1 MTSSDSYERQEP
13 TFFQRHFWNVF
24 PGESKKALYLG
35 AIGFLIWG
43 INCLLYP
50 FLQSFLIMAPNSG
63 AEVIG
68 FLRIFG
74 TLPIGIL
81 FIILYTW
88 LLDRYHK
95 LKVAYIFFVG
105 AVCFYLIFAFFLIPL
120 RSEFK
125 INPETIS
132 WFMQNYPHLK
142 WLFPIFGNWIESLFF
157 ICSEVILSVS
167 VSQFFWQTAN
177 HFTDTSQASR
187 LYPIYIIF
195 IGLGGVFAS
204 FILGLFI
211 DFGSSYDHVL
221 GIKKSVLSLQIS
233 TIFIIILIMCLLLFF
248 KKLYNEI
255 SPPEESK
262 VFVEVKPQQKKRF
275 TLAGFWYLFHSKYL
289 FYIFLTLISFQMI
302 NQLISYI
309 WKSELRLYVSKHQ
322 QYNDFMNHYSFWE
335 NLILILGAFAFK
347 NLIHKK
353 GWLVACFMTPLIG
366 LMTAIPFFLLLYL
379 SKIKGDS
386 LEILNYNLHYCM
398 AIFGSFQTIF
408 MVTVYT
414 CLYYP
419 TKEMAYI
426 PLDPDVKSKGK
437 AATDIL
443 GSSCGRAGGGIV
455 QEGLLSWSG
464 GADLTIIPQ
473 ILGLVLGLFA
483 MWFYAVRAL
492 GKKYLTLI
500 KKSQK

>member
-1 MTSSDSYERQEP
+1 MTLSDSYERQKS
-13 TFFQRHFWNVF
+13 TFFQRYFWHVF
-24 PGESKKALYLG
+24 PGENKKALYLG
-35 AIGFLIWG
+35 FIGFLIWG

-74 TLPIGIL
+74 TLPLGIL

-88 LLDRYHK
+88 LLDKYPK
-95 LKVAYIFFVG
+95 LTVTYIFFG
-105 AVCFYLIFAFFLIPL
+105 GTTCFYSVFAFFLIPL
-120 RSEFK
+120 KSEFK
-125 INPETIS
+125 IDPEIIS
-132 WFMQNYPHLK
+132 EFMQNYPHLK
-142 WLFPIFGNWIESLFF
+142 WLFPIFGNWVESLFF

-167 VSQFFWQTAN
+167 LSQFFWQTAN

-195 IGLGGVFAS
+195 MGLGGVFAS
-204 FILGLFI
+204 FILDLFI
-211 DFGSSYDHVL
+211 DFGSSYDHIL

-233 TIFIIILIMCLLLFF
+233 TIFIIILIMHLMLIF
-248 KKLYNEI
+248 KKLYNEVL
-255 SPPEESK
+255 PPEENK
-262 VFVEVKPQQKKRF
+262 VFIEVKPQQKKRF
-275 TLAGFWYLFHSKYL
+275 TLTGFWYLFHSKYL
-289 FYIFLTLISFQMI
+289 LYIFLTLVSFQMI
-302 NQLISYI
+302 NQLISYT
-309 WKSELRLYVSKHQ
+309 WKSELKLYVSKHQ

-335 NLILILGAFAFK
+335 NFILILGAVAFK
-347 NLIHKK
+347 NFIHKR
-353 GWLVACFMTPLIG
+353 GWLTASFMTPLIG
-366 LMTAIPFFLLLYL
+366 LITATPFFLLLYW
-379 SKIKGDS
+379 SKINGNS
-386 LEILNYNLHYCM
+386 LQILNYNLHYFM

-464 GADLTIIPQ
+464 GADLSIIPQ
-473 ILGLVLGLFA
+473 VLALVLGFFA
-483 MWFYAVRAL
+483 TWFYAVRAL
-492 GKKYLTLI
+492 GKNYAALI
-500 KKSQK
+500 KKNHE